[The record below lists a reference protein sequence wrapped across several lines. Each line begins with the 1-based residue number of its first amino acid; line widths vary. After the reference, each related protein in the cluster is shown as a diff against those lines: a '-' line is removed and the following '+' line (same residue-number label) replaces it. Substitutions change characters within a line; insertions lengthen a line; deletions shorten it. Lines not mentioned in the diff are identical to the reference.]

1 MNNTAV
7 KGGKLAAVLA
17 GLLLIYKTR
26 PYFFWSGIF
35 LNNYFNAIITII
47 LGFLFFLNR
56 KKMSAADKWLMALF
70 GAIIVAYPFVGDQNF
85 NVFISILPLLFIP
98 FATDAFNKKVFDN
111 YLNIYCVLI
120 SISLFVWMFAILGA
134 ISPMKV
140 IKPLNELKDYSY
152 YVYPLLVRGT
162 DNSIRFCGLF
172 DEPGVVGT
180 ISGLLFCCQR
190 NIKSRQSMI
199 LLLSGL
205 CSVSLFFFLIV
216 AIYYTYLQLVEKGN
230 AKNIALYL
238 FVAGGALIAVFS
250 SPTLSEMIV
259 SRLEW
264 DSDTG
269 MFIGDNRASTYAWEL
284 FDQIKGTRQ
293 FWFGIDNKWEFH
305 ELVAYSSSFINVV
318 IMNGVLFFSLI
329 VIFYMAYGL
338 VYKVTFAGFLMFFL
352 VVAATIYQRPGI
364 FNPEFIFLWIFLARK
379 ETIYNYT
386 ALTKR
391 TKTFTSPIKY

>member
-56 KKMSAADKWLMALF
+56 KNMSGADKWLMALF

-140 IKPLNELKDYSY
+140 IKPLNELKDYNY

-180 ISGLLFCCQR
+180 ISALFLCCQR
-190 NIKSRQSMI
+190 SFRESKSII
-199 LLLSGL
+199 LLLSGI
-205 CSVSLFFFLIV
+205 CSFSLFFFLV
-216 AIYYTYLQLVEKGN
+216 VTVYYACSQ
-230 AKNIALYL
+230 
-238 FVAGGALIAVFS
+238 LIAKRNITRTLSFIFVSIIGVVVISS
-250 SPTLSEMIV
+250 SPVFSEMIT
-259 SRLEW
+259 SRLEF
-264 DSDTG
+264 DSSTG
-269 MFIGDNRASTYAWEL
+269 MFSGDNRTSSYAWEL
-284 FDQIKGTRQ
+284 FDKIVGTRE
-293 FWFGIDNKWEFH
+293 FWFGIDNKWDFQEMT
-305 ELVAYSSSFINVV
+305 AYSSSFINII
-318 IMNGVLFFSLI
+318 IMNGMLFFLLI
-329 VIFYMAYGL
+329 VIFYILYGWL
-338 VYKVTFAGFLMFFL
+338 NRVTIVSFLMFAFVFL
-352 VVAATIYQRPGI
+352 GILYQRPGI
-364 FNPEFIFLWIFLARK
+364 FNPEFVFLWIVLARK
-379 ETIYNYT
+379 DSIFSSSSCYLPSECSLIN
-386 ALTKR
+386 K
-391 TKTFTSPIKY
+391 

>member
-1 MNNTAV
+1 MSNTAI
-7 KGGKLAAVLA
+7 KGGQFAAVLA
-17 GLLLIYKTR
+17 GLLLIYKIR
-26 PYFFWSGIF
+26 PYFFWSDIF

-56 KKMSAADKWLMALF
+56 KKMSTMDKWLMLLF
-70 GAIIVAYPFVGDQNF
+70 GVIIVSYPFVGGQNF
-85 NVFISILPLLFIP
+85 NVFVSIFPLLFIP
-98 FATDAFNKKVFDN
+98 FATDEFNKKVFEN
-111 YLNIYCVLI
+111 FLNIYCVI
-120 SISLFVWMFAILGA
+120 IGISLFVWIFVMLGA
-134 ISPMKV
+134 INPMRV
-140 IKPLNELKDYSY
+140 IKPLNELKDYNY
-152 YVYPLLVRGT
+152 NVYPFLVMASNGGF
-162 DNSIRFCGLF
+162 RFSGLF

-238 FVAGGALIAVFS
+238 FVAGVALIAVFS
-250 SPTLSEMIV
+250 SPILSEMIV

-293 FWFGIDNKWEFH
+293 FWFGIDDKWGFH
-305 ELVAYSSSFINVV
+305 EKVGFSSSFINVV
-318 IMNGVLFFSLI
+318 IMNGVLFFCMIIL
-329 VIFYMAYGL
+329 FYALYG
-338 VYKVTFAGFLMFFL
+338 YRFKTTMSGFLLFL
-352 VVAATIYQRPGI
+352 FVLLATLYQRPGI
-364 FNPEFIFLWIFLARK
+364 FSPEYIFLWIYLARK
-379 ETIYNYT
+379 ESLYCH
-386 ALTKR
+386 L
-391 TKTFTSPIKY
+391 P

>member
-1 MNNTAV
+1 MNNTEV

-17 GLLLIYKTR
+17 GLLLIYKIR

-56 KKMSAADKWLMALF
+56 KKMSGADKWLMALF

-140 IKPLNELKDYSY
+140 IKPLNELKDYNY

-162 DNSIRFCGLF
+162 NDSIRFCGLF

-180 ISGLLFCCQR
+180 ISGLFLCCQR
-190 NIKSRQSMI
+190 NFKSRQSI
-199 LLLSGL
+199 VLLLSGL
-205 CSVSLFFFLIV
+205 CSISLFFFLIV
-216 AIYYTYLQLVEKGN
+216 AGYYTYHQLVERGN
-230 AKNIALYL
+230 NKNIAVYNAA
-238 FVAGGALIAVFS
+238 AGLALIVVFS
-250 SPTLSEMIV
+250 SPILSEMII
-259 SRLEW
+259 SRLAW
-264 DSDTG
+264 DSDAG
-269 MFIGDNRASTYAWEL
+269 MFAGDNRASSYAWEL
-284 FDQIKGTRQ
+284 FDQIKGTHQ
-293 FWFGIDNKWEFH
+293 FWFGIDDKWGFH
-305 ELVAYSSSFINVV
+305 EKVAYSSSFINVV
-318 IMNGVLFFSLI
+318 IMNGVLFFGLI
-329 VIFYMAYGL
+329 ILFYILYGL
-338 VYKVTFAGFLMFFL
+338 AYKVTLGGFFL
-352 VVAATIYQRPGI
+352 FILVVVATLYQRPGI

-379 ETIYNYT
+379 ESIYNYT

-391 TKTFTSPIKY
+391 TKTIASPIKY